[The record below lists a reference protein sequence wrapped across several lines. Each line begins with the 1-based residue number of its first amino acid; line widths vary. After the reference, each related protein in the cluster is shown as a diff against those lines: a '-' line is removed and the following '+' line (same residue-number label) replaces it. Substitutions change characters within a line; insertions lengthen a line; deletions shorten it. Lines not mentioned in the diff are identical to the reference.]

1 VLFQTF
7 DDKEKCV
14 LIYQDGALRKHFEGP
29 SLSSTWSYANY
40 LRHQSI
46 EYAQIW
52 AHGASLESVC
62 PPHLHNAFQA
72 GQLRLKALIR
82 SCNEARVNLDDI
94 CFYDLAPQTFLLEWG
109 DIKDQICAH
118 VFKEKEKPLIYD
130 HLVNT
135 IKVISEIKYQP
146 VAINLARMKKNSVKD
161 RNMFKL
167 MASCQ
172 KVIAYDPFKTV
183 TGRLATRSGTFPA
196 LTLAK
201 EYRQVLTPTNEWFL
215 ELDFNAAELR
225 TACALLG
232 HEQPTD
238 DIHDWNIKNVFKTS
252 MSREEAKKRTFGWL
266 YNPDFQDSTLNAI
279 YDRDKIK
286 DKYFS
291 GTSVITDFKRE
302 IECDEY
308 HALNYII
315 QSTAADILFEQM
327 YKVWRYLENKKSFIK
342 FCNHDSIM
350 IDLAAEDEN
359 DVNEIKGIF
368 ANTRYGD
375 FKINCLG
382 GKNWG
387 FMKPL
392 RIY

>member
-1 VLFQTF
+1 MLFQTF

-14 LIYQDGALRKHFEGP
+14 LVYQDGALHKAADVDA
-29 SLSSTWSYANY
+29 LSSTWSYANY
-40 LRHQSI
+40 LKHQSI

-52 AHGASLESVC
+52 TLGASLEEVC
-62 PPHLHNAFQA
+62 PPHLTSALQEAQA
-72 GQLRLKALIR
+72 RLKALIR
-82 SCNEARVNLDDI
+82 SCGEARVNLNDV
-94 CFYDLAPQTFLLEWG
+94 CFYDLAPKAFLLEWG
-109 DIKDQICAH
+109 DLKNQICSH
-118 VFKEKEKPLIYD
+118 VFKEWEKPPIYD
-130 HLVNT
+130 HMLNT
-135 IKVISEIKYQP
+135 VKVINEIKYQP
-146 VAINLARMKKNSVKD
+146 ISINLARMKKTSVKD

-167 MASCQ
+167 VANSE
-172 KVIAYDPFKTV
+172 KAIVYNPFKTI

-201 EYRQVLTPTNEWFL
+201 EYRQIMTPTNEWLL

-232 HEQPTD
+232 HEQPQE
-238 DIHDWNIKNVFKTS
+238 DIHDWNIQHVFKGAI
-252 MSREEAKKRTFGWL
+252 SREEAKKRTFGWL
-266 YNPDFQDSTLNAI
+266 YNPDFQDSVLNQI
-279 YDRDKIK
+279 YNRDKIR

-291 GTSVITDFKRE
+291 GTAIVTDFERK
-302 IECDEY
+302 IKCDEY

-327 YKVWRYLENKKSFIK
+327 YKVWRYLEDKKSFIK

-350 IDLAAEDEN
+350 IDLAPEDESC
-359 DVNEIKGIF
+359 VNEIKDIF
-368 ANTRYGD
+368 AKTRYGH

-387 FMKPL
+387 QMKPL
-392 RIY
+392 RVY